1 MKTAVGE
8 LWNQSGDHACA
19 RTDGRHSIVMFLAKN
34 RITQQSSI
42 ILRCNSCYLDDCGM
56 NVSIAN
62 GRVCVG
68 IIALG
73 SNAAHVQHET
83 TALRLMLDVA
93 EPPDASGRD

>member
-1 MKTAVGE
+1 
-8 LWNQSGDHACA
+8 
-19 RTDGRHSIVMFLAKN
+19 
-34 RITQQSSI
+34 
-42 ILRCNSCYLDDCGM
+42 M
-56 NVSIAN
+56 NISIAN

-93 EPPDASGRD
+93 EPPDASGRV